1 MKKLNLNMYPLDIQ
15 KIKAIETSFNEL
27 LQILA
32 DNGIIELEE
41 DNDVSESNDE

>member
-15 KIKAIETSFNEL
+15 KIRAIEVAFNEL

-41 DNDVSESNDE
+41 DNDTNENNDE

>member
-15 KIKAIETSFNEL
+15 KIKAIGSAFNEL

-41 DNDVSESNDE
+41 DNDVSENNDE

>member
-15 KIKAIETSFNEL
+15 KIKAIEASFNEL

-41 DNDVSESNDE
+41 DNDVSENNDE

>member
-1 MKKLNLNMYPLDIQ
+1 MEKLNLNIYPLEIQ
-15 KIKAIETSFNEL
+15 KLKAIEVAFNEL

-41 DNDVSESNDE
+41 DSTIINDNNE